1 MYEYECF
8 QKEQLIKELLLVEN
22 HLAVFVCP
30 HCLHKHSLTVSAL
43 AEETLKIT
51 PIAKEQELLKRI
63 IEMFKRPTKEEQL
76 NSIRDLRKELMAV
89 TPNPCNPVKICGS
102 SKTCMLNLTHDKAE
116 ETFKFHSKS

>member
-22 HLAVFVCP
+22 HLATFVCP
-30 HCLHKHSLTVSAL
+30 HCLHKHSLTAQAL

-51 PIAKEQELLKRI
+51 PIKTEQELMKKI
-63 IEMFKRPTKEEQL
+63 IELFKQPTKQEHL

-89 TPNPCNPVKICGS
+89 TSNPCNPVKNCGS
-102 SKTCMLNLTHDKAE
+102 SKTCLFSISHDK
-116 ETFKFHSKS
+116 TK